1 MMRQVAFALCASA
14 ALAALPQPAHAQ
26 RVEITPFGGYRVGGG
41 IAEVEAGE
49 VVDDDGGPSL
59 GVIVDVVFGG
69 LSDGLKVEGVFSRE
83 ATDLEVRTGIFD
95 PPGSVR
101 VEVDQLLVGGIQD
114 LSYGRVR
121 PFLSGLLGITR
132 YAVPGDTEVR
142 FAVGVGAGVKFY
154 ATRNL
159 GLRLDARGYM
169 TVIDLG
175 GAGICGGFGCAIRFN
190 VSPAFQGDFTAGL
203 LVAF

>member
-1 MMRQVAFALCASA
+1 MRQVTLALCASA
-14 ALAALPQPAHAQ
+14 ALAALPRPAHAQ

-83 ATDLEVRTGIFD
+83 TADLEVRTGIFD
-95 PPGSVR
+95 PPSSVP

-142 FAVGVGAGVKFY
+142 FALGVGTGVKFY
-154 ATRNL
+154 VTRNF